1 MARCADLL
9 AQRHGLDAR
18 KARIAGMLHDLARL
32 YSPDRLVAESA
43 ARGLPIG
50 EYERCNPIVLHARL
64 GSALARE
71 RFGVTDGEILSAI
84 EKHTTADERMSPLD
98 CAVYVADSVEP
109 GRVFAQRDALWE
121 LATRDLLEAT
131 RETIRHTLA
140 HLRRSGTP
148 PAPQTAAA
156 ARALGIDLREASA
169 FAN

>member
-1 MARCADLL
+1 
-9 AQRHGLDAR
+9 
-18 KARIAGMLHDLARL
+18 MLHDLARL
-32 YSPDRLVAESA
+32 YPADRLIGECE

-64 GSALARE
+64 GAALARE

-84 EKHTTADERMSPLD
+84 EKHTTADAWMSPMD

-109 GRVFAQRDALWE
+109 GRTFPERAALWE

-131 RETIRHTLA
+131 RETLRHTLT

-156 ARALGIDLREASA
+156 ARALGIDLREAGA
-169 FAN
+169 FAS